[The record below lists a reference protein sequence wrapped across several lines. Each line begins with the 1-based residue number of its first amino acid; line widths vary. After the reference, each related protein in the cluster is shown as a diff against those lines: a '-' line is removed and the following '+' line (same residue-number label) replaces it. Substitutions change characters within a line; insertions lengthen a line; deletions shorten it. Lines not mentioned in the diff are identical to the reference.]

1 MDTSSLRFAG
11 KRALVT
17 GGGSGIGRATALA
30 LAAEGARVAVA
41 DRTAEAAAETTAA
54 APEGSALALGGDV
67 ADAAGVD
74 TMLADA
80 VAWLGGLDMLV
91 NSAGVGGVGD
101 PAPLAELPLEAW
113 RTTIETNLT
122 GTFLVM
128 RAALPHLVA
137 SGGGAIVNLAST
149 YAWVAGP
156 KLGAYSA
163 SKGGIVQLTRNVAVD
178 YASAGIRANAI
189 APGFVDTPM
198 LRADI
203 AKEDDPAAA
212 IEAIIEHIPQ
222 RTLMTAEQVARVIL
236 FLLSDDAAVVTGTLL
251 FADGGYTAL

>member
-101 PAPLAELPLEAW
+101 PAPLAELPLEA
-113 RTTIETNLT
+113 
-122 GTFLVM
+122 
-128 RAALPHLVA
+128 
-137 SGGGAIVNLAST
+137 
-149 YAWVAGP
+149 
-156 KLGAYSA
+156 
-163 SKGGIVQLTRNVAVD
+163 
-178 YASAGIRANAI
+178 
-189 APGFVDTPM
+189 
-198 LRADI
+198 
-203 AKEDDPAAA
+203 
-212 IEAIIEHIPQ
+212 
-222 RTLMTAEQVARVIL
+222 
-236 FLLSDDAAVVTGTLL
+236 
-251 FADGGYTAL
+251 